1 MSVTTLRKRADE
13 PDAWSDIVQRLTADK
28 DRQEFAELLHWFR
41 SQPADDEFSKVAK
54 LLGFLTLVGNN
65 LPEALAEEARA
76 IRLLS
81 ERIEK
86 ANAATDERLSKLPS
100 EIAAGL
106 DPSAI
111 AKEMS
116 HSFRQQLSQTALH
129 ETASLMKA
137 AVITLKSL
145 STELVTTLQPVS
157 VTLSEKTTT
166 LLSTLKELDQ
176 VEQQAAVERG
186 KSNSATVLQAFLFFA
201 VFVVGGV
208 AGYLI
213 HH

>member
-1 MSVTTLRKRADE
+1 
-13 PDAWSDIVQRLTADK
+13 VQRLTADK

-100 EIAAGL
+100 EIAASL

>member
-1 MSVTTLRKRADE
+1 M
-13 PDAWSDIVQRLTADK
+13 QRLTADK
-28 DRQEFAELLHWFR
+28 DRQEFADLLHWFR

-76 IRLLS
+76 IRSLS

-145 STELVTTLQPVS
+145 STELVTTLQPIS

-166 LLSTLKELDQ
+166 LLSTLKELDE

>member
-1 MSVTTLRKRADE
+1 
-13 PDAWSDIVQRLTADK
+13 
-28 DRQEFAELLHWFR
+28 
-41 SQPADDEFSKVAK
+41 
-54 LLGFLTLVGNN
+54 
-65 LPEALAEEARA
+65 
-76 IRLLS
+76 
-81 ERIEK
+81 
-86 ANAATDERLSKLPS
+86 
-100 EIAAGL
+100 
-106 DPSAI
+106 
-111 AKEMS
+111 
-116 HSFRQQLSQTALH
+116 
-129 ETASLMKA
+129 MKA

>member
-1 MSVTTLRKRADE
+1 M
-13 PDAWSDIVQRLTADK
+13 
-28 DRQEFAELLHWFR
+28 
-41 SQPADDEFSKVAK
+41 
-54 LLGFLTLVGNN
+54 
-65 LPEALAEEARA
+65 
-76 IRLLS
+76 S

-116 HSFRQQLSQTALH
+116 YSFRQQLGQTALH

-145 STELVTTLQPVS
+145 STELVTTLQPIS
-157 VTLSEKTTT
+157 VTLGDQTTT
-166 LLSTLKELDQ
+166 LLATLKQVNELGQ
-176 VEQQAAVERG
+176 RPPSAASSGAV
-186 KSNSATVLQAFLFFA
+186 ALQSFLFFA
-201 VFVVGGV
+201 VFVAGGV
-208 AGYLI
+208 AGYLL